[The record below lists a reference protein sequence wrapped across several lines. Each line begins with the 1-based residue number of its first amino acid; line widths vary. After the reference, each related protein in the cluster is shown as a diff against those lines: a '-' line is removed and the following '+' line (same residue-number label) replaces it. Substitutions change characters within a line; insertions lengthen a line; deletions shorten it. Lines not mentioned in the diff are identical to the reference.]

1 LIIQTYEVFPT
12 DIDEGLIQIIKSKSI
27 QELIDEKK
35 TIRDYLKNEQVKLE
49 NYFKSLG
56 KV

>member
-1 LIIQTYEVFPT
+1 MIIQTYEVFPT